1 MARSRTLQ
9 EGAFKDELSFESRDK
24 IVQLDEVELTSFP
37 LSGSLIQALW
47 KRDVYL
53 LEDDWYSED
62 NIRGNLDGWNELD
75 IVWRNICDRNTLEAE
90 DLAGI
95 LAVFIPYP
103 WLVKIVPLDTWQVPH
118 IIGTHGSLPPGYYIN
133 T

>member
-37 LSGSLIQALW
+37 LSRSLIQALW

-62 NIRGNLDGWNELD
+62 NIRGNLDG
-75 IVWRNICDRNTLEAE
+75 
-90 DLAGI
+90 
-95 LAVFIPYP
+95 
-103 WLVKIVPLDTWQVPH
+103 
-118 IIGTHGSLPPGYYIN
+118 
-133 T
+133 